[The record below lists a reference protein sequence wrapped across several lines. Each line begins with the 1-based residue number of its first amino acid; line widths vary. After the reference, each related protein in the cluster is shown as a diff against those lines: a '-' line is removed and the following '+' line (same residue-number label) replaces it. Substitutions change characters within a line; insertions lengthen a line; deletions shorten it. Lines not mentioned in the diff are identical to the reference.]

1 MTMATKRTSTP
12 AELAPSHRS
21 QPQPSKGRR
30 VPRHAGLLALGS
42 LLALAA
48 AALVACAGNPVA
60 ALAIGAAPEKVAK
73 TDDHNPGTAAALA
86 AFREALTA
94 GAYDRLPALRTQ
106 LTAAYLENPR
116 HPVVALYLGMA
127 HLWTMSESTRMNPSP
142 PTVTD
147 HAVLANKYL
156 SEAARLAP
164 ADLRIAGF
172 VASTELALGAIH
184 QDEKLTRKGYFAMLD
199 AAKAKPDFNGFTA
212 SYVLSRAVH
221 GDPSSLPGLIE
232 QMWRAGRLPGP
243 QSRPAA
249 ARSARRV
256 AQRPGGGAARQA
268 RHLLE
273 HRAGAAQRRRFLH
286 ALRRPVCGTGGARRG
301 GGDVPQRQRSSQLR
315 QLALSRAARDPH
327 RRARRQQ
334 QALHR
339 PAGARATGLD
349 DDDLVLVR
357 GLSREGQGIDAAGL
371 EVGPPPRS
379 SLDPP

>member
-1 MTMATKRTSTP
+1 
-12 AELAPSHRS
+12 
-21 QPQPSKGRR
+21 

-199 AAKAKPDFNGFTA
+199 AARAKPDFNGFTA

-221 GDPSSLPGLIE
+221 DDPSSLPGLIE
-232 QMWRAGRLPGP
+232 QMWRAQEDCLGRSLDRQRHDLREELRAGLAAVPPDKRGTCWNTTLVP
-243 QSRPAA
+243 HNVEGFYMHFGDLYVAQGALDAA
-249 ARSARRV
+249 AAMYRNASAVPSYASWPYR
-256 AQRPGGGAARQA
+256 AQ
-268 RHLLE
+268 LE
-273 HRAGAAQRRRFLH
+273 TRIAE
-286 ALRRPVCGTGGARRG
+286 
-301 GGDVPQRQRSSQLR
+301 
-315 QLALSRAARDPH
+315 RAANSKRFIAPL
-327 RRARRQQ
+327 APGQQ
-334 QALHR
+334 GLMTTTSYSC
-339 PAGARATGLD
+339 AGCHEKGK
-349 DDDLVLVR
+349 
-357 GLSREGQGIDAAGL
+357 G
-371 EVGPPPRS
+371 
-379 SLDPP
+379 